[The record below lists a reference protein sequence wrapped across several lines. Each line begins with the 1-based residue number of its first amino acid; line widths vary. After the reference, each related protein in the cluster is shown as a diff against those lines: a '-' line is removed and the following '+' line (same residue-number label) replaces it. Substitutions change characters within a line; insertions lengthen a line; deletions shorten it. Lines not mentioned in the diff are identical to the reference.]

1 MRLAEESK
9 RVIRDTAREIF
20 GPAAEVR
27 LFGSRLDDAARGG
40 DLDLLVV
47 LPEPLAESPRKSLT
61 FVARL
66 QRRLGDQHIDVLVLD
81 PLTPRQPVH
90 EHAMRQGVTL

>member
-1 MRLAEESK
+1 MTISEAHCTK
-9 RVIRDTAREIF
+9 QIPIRRNAYQ
-20 GPAAEVR
+20 
-27 LFGSRLDDAARGG
+27 
-40 DLDLLVV
+40 LLR
-47 LPEPLAESPRKSLT
+47 PTRT